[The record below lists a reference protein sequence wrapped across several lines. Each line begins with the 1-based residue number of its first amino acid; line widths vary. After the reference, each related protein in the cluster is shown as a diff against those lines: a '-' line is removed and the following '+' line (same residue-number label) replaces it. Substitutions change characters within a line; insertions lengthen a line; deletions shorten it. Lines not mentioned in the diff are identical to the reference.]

1 MCGRYTL
8 TANAKIIQTTFDL
21 DADSSPALKDL
32 TPRYNIAPS
41 QPIAVVVADS
51 EGQRHL
57 EFFRWGLIP
66 SWAKDPKVGFKM
78 INARAETLPEKPAFR
93 AALKKRRC
101 LILADGFYEW
111 KRDGKAKVPMY
122 MQLKS
127 GEPFAFAGL
136 YEFWKPAD
144 SETLIKSCTIITT
157 EPNALT
163 EKIHDRMPVILKP
176 NAYDRWLEPGDVSAE
191 KLMPLLKP
199 YAASQM
205 TATRVSTL
213 VNNAQIESPD
223 CVKPIEA

>member
-8 TANAKIIQTTFDL
+8 TADANTIQTTFDL

-41 QPIAVVVADS
+41 QPIAAVVADS
-51 EGQRHL
+51 GGARHL

-66 SWAKDPKVGFKM
+66 SWAKDPKVGYKM
-78 INARAETLPEKPAFR
+78 INARAEGLAEKPSFR

-111 KRDGKAKVPMY
+111 KRAGKSKVPMY

-144 SETLIKSCTIITT
+144 SETLVKSCTIITT

-163 EKIHDRMPVILKP
+163 EKIHDRMPVILKS
-176 NAYDRWLEPGDVSAE
+176 NTYDRWLEPGDVPAE
-191 KLMPLLKP
+191 KLLPLLKP

-205 TATRVSTL
+205 KATQVSTL

-223 CVKPIEA
+223 CVRSIEA